1 MCYIT
6 LNRYNPKRFFS
17 YVAHH
22 EVVMF
27 FYFPKSV
34 AFYLYICISL
44 KRLLL
49 IVVVSKNKLSNRL
62 PHDVVT

>member
-1 MCYIT
+1 
-6 LNRYNPKRFFS
+6 
-17 YVAHH
+17 
-22 EVVMF
+22 MF

-49 IVVVSKNKLSNRL
+49 IVVVSKDKLSNRL